1 MAAWLASQ
9 GVLPALVAVK
19 QVRASTALG
28 SPAVE
33 DRMAAPAERI
43 DRLKL
48 AVAKA
53 VRVVGSRAVSLG
65 WVEGRGG
72 FHCSPRSPAGV
83 RSRFSVSSVFSWG
96 EGRFQAT
103 AWAIPVAALKQRG
116 GQR

>member
-9 GVLPALVAVK
+9 GVLPASVAVK

-33 DRMAAPAERI
+33 DQMAAPAERI

-72 FHCSPRSPAGV
+72 FHYSPRSPIRV
-83 RSRFSVSSVFSWG
+83 RSRFSVSSLFHG
-96 EGRFQAT
+96 G
-103 AWAIPVAALKQRG
+103 RG
-116 GQR
+116 GFRRLRGQYRLRR